1 MAISRRKR
9 LRQLDP
15 TGASMARQRKYTGTA
30 VSRFGR
36 GLKAGSAVTVLG
48 LALAACGGGDG
59 SSSGGGGD
67 SDEPITI
74 GISLPRT
81 GDFSQPGGEARKGY
95 EIWADQVNADGG
107 LLGRQVELKIT
118 DDASNQDTVVT
129 DYTKLITQD
138 KVDLL
143 LGTFSTL
150 LNFPASA
157 VAEKNGM
164 LYVEP
169 AGGAPKMFDRGFTKL
184 FFAQQATASHQ
195 PDVFVDY
202 IKSLPADQRPKPA
215 AYPTQDDPFTTPV
228 IESMQKQL
236 EALGVQTVYTTTY
249 PADATNFQTI
259 ASAIAAAKPDLI
271 ALGAVFEDGVGL
283 VRSLQQLNFSPK
295 FLFQTSAP
303 SEGTQFS
310 DGIGAANT
318 EGIFYTVSWDQNAK
332 TPGNDKFVA
341 EYAKRHNNDTPPE
354 DAADAYAAAQ
364 VLQAASKAVG
374 SFDQAKM
381 ATWLHG
387 HTVKTILGDLSW
399 DQTGAPTSEFL
410 LAQWQKGEVQI
421 VAPKAAATVDSAVA
435 KSPWQ

>member
-1 MAISRRKR
+1 MAKQYKPGNLARRGWSGTT
-9 LRQLDP
+9 LR
-15 TGASMARQRKYTGTA
+15 A
-30 VSRFGR
+30 V
-36 GLKAGSAVTVLG
+36 AGSAAVL
-48 LALAACGGGDG
+48 LAVSACGSKPSESASSG
-59 SSSGGGGD
+59 SSKD
-67 SDEPITI
+67 PIVI
-74 GISLPRT
+74 GISLPLT

-95 EIWADQVNADGG
+95 EIWRDQVNADGG
-107 LLGRQVELKIT
+107 LLGRKIELKIT

-169 AGGAPKMFDRGFTKL
+169 AGGAPKMFDRGFKKL

-202 IKSLPADQRPKPA
+202 IKSLPADQRPKTA

-271 ALGAVFEDGVGL
+271 AQGAVFEDGVGL
-283 VRSLQQLNFSPK
+283 IRSLQQLNYSPK
-295 FLFQTSAP
+295 MMFQTSAP
-303 SEGTQFS
+303 SNAGQYS
-310 DGIGAANT
+310 DGIGEKNT
-318 EGIFYTVSWDQNAK
+318 EGIFYTVSWNEKAK

-341 EYAKRHNNDTPPE
+341 EYAKRYNGGIPAE

-364 VLQAASKAVG
+364 VVQAAVKKVG
-374 SFDQAKM
+374 KIDQDKLAEY
-381 ATWLHG
+381 LHANE
-387 HTVKTILGDLSW
+387 VESILGPLAW
-399 DQTGAPTSEFL
+399 DETGAPTKQFL
-410 LAQWQKGEVQI
+410 LGQWQSGTPEI
-421 VAPKAAATVDSAVA
+421 VAPKDAATVDKAVA
-435 KSPWQ
+435 KTPWQ

>member
-1 MAISRRKR
+1 MAKQYKPGNLARRGWSGTT
-9 LRQLDP
+9 LRAVAA
-15 TGASMARQRKYTGTA
+15 GA
-30 VSRFGR
+30 
-36 GLKAGSAVTVLG
+36 TVL
-48 LALAACGGGDG
+48 LAVAACG
-59 SSSGGGGD
+59 SKPSESASSGD
-67 SDEPITI
+67 SKDPIVV
-74 GISLPRT
+74 GISLPLT
-81 GDFSQPGGEARKGY
+81 GDFSQPGGEAKKGY
-95 EIWADQVNADGG
+95 EIWRDQVNADGG
-107 LLGRQVELKIT
+107 LLGRKVELKIT

-202 IKSLPADQRPKPA
+202 IKSLPADQRPKTA

-271 ALGAVFEDGVGL
+271 AQGAVFEDGVGL
-283 VRSLQQLNFSPK
+283 IRSLQQLNYSPK
-295 FLFQTSAP
+295 MMFQTSAP
-303 SEGTQFS
+303 SNAGQYS
-310 DGIGAANT
+310 DGIGEKNT
-318 EGIFYTVSWDQNAK
+318 EGVFYTVSWNEKAK
-332 TPGNDKFVA
+332 TPNNDKFVA
-341 EYAKRHNNDTPPE
+341 EYAKRYDGGIPAE

-364 VLQAASKAVG
+364 TLQAAVTAVK
-374 SFDQAKM
+374 SLDQTKLADY
-381 ATWLHG
+381 LHKNE
-387 HTVKTILGDLSW
+387 VDSILGPLAW
-399 DQTGAPTSEFL
+399 DETGAPTKQFL
-410 LAQWQKGEVQI
+410 LGQWQSGAPEI
-421 VAPKAAATVDSAVA
+421 VAPKAAATVDKAVA
-435 KSPWQ
+435 KTPWQ

>member
-1 MAISRRKR
+1 MAKQYKPGNLARRGWSGTT
-9 LRQLDP
+9 LRAVA
-15 TGASMARQRKYTGTA
+15 ASAA
-30 VSRFGR
+30 V
-36 GLKAGSAVTVLG
+36 LLAV
-48 LALAACGGGDG
+48 AACG
-59 SSSGGGGD
+59 SKPSESASSGD
-67 SDEPITI
+67 SKDPIVV
-74 GISLPRT
+74 GISLPLT

-95 EIWADQVNADGG
+95 EIWRDQINAKGG
-107 LLGRQVELKIT
+107 LLGRKVKLNIT

-169 AGGAPKMFDRGFTKL
+169 AGGAPKMFDRGFKKL

-202 IKSLPADQRPKPA
+202 IKSLPEDQRPKTA

-228 IESMQKQL
+228 IESMQAQL
-236 EALGVQTVYTTTY
+236 EELGVQTVYTTTY

-271 ALGAVFEDGVGL
+271 AQGAVFEDGVGL
-283 VRSLQQLNFSPK
+283 VRSLQQLNYSPK
-295 FLFQTSAP
+295 MLFQTSAP
-303 SEGTQFS
+303 SNAGQYSE
-310 DGIGAANT
+310 GIGVANT
-318 EGIFYTVSWDQNAK
+318 EGVFYTVSWNEKAT
-332 TPGNDKFVA
+332 TPKNEEFVA
-341 EYAKRHNNDTPPE
+341 EYAKRYDGGIPAE

-364 VLQAASKAVG
+364 VVQAAAEAVK
-374 SFDQAKM
+374 SLDQNKM
-381 ATWLHG
+381 AEWLHQNE
-387 HTVKTILGDLSW
+387 VETILGPLAW
-399 DQTGAPTSEFL
+399 DETGAPTKQFL
-410 LAQWQKGEVQI
+410 LGQWQGGAPEI
-421 VAPKAAATVDSAVA
+421 VAPDEAATVDKAVA
-435 KSPWQ
+435 KTPWQ

>member
-1 MAISRRKR
+1 MAKQYSPGNVARR
-9 LRQLDP
+9 
-15 TGASMARQRKYTGTA
+15 GWSGTA
-30 VSRFGR
+30 VR
-36 GLKAGSAVTVLG
+36 AVATGAAVL
-48 LALAACGGGDG
+48 LAMTACGSKPSE
-59 SSSGGGGD
+59 SSASD
-67 SDEPITI
+67 SDKPLVI
-74 GISLPRT
+74 GISLPLT

-107 LLGRQVELKIT
+107 LLGRKVELKIT

-202 IKSLPADQRPKPA
+202 IKSLPEDQRPKTA

-236 EALGVQTVYTTTY
+236 EELGVQTVYTTTY

-271 ALGAVFEDGVGL
+271 AQGAVFEDGVGL
-283 VRSLQQLNFSPK
+283 VRSLQQLNYSPK
-295 FLFQTSAP
+295 MLFQTSAP
-303 SEGTQFS
+303 SNAGQYSE
-310 DGIGAANT
+310 GIGEANT
-318 EGIFYTVSWDQNAK
+318 EGVFYTVSWNEKAK
-332 TPGNDKFVA
+332 TPKNDEFVA
-341 EYAKRHNNDTPPE
+341 EYAKRYDGGIPAE

-364 VLQAASKAVG
+364 TVQAAVEKVG
-374 SFDQAKM
+374 SLDQDKLAE
-381 ATWLHG
+381 WLHKNE
-387 HTVKTILGDLSW
+387 VETILGPLAW
-399 DQTGAPTSEFL
+399 DETGAPTKDFL
-410 LAQWQKGEVQI
+410 LAQWQSGAVEI
-421 VAPKAAATVDSAVA
+421 VAPKDAATTDTVVA
-435 KSPWQ
+435 KTPWQ

>member
-1 MAISRRKR
+1 MAKQHKPGNFARRGWSGTTVR
-9 LRQLDP
+9 AVA
-15 TGASMARQRKYTGTA
+15 TGAVA
-30 VSRFGR
+30 
-36 GLKAGSAVTVLG
+36 L
-48 LALAACGGGDG
+48 LALAACGSKPDD
-59 SSSGGGGD
+59 SGAGD
-67 SDEPITI
+67 SNDPIVV
-74 GISLPRT
+74 GISLPLT
-81 GDFSQPGGEARKGY
+81 GDFSQPGGEAQKGY
-95 EIWADQVNADGG
+95 EIWVDQVNADGG

-184 FFAQQATASHQ
+184 FFAQQATAEHQ

-202 IKSLPADQRPKPA
+202 VKSLPEAERPKTA

-228 IESMQKQL
+228 IESMQAQL
-236 EALGVQTVYTTTY
+236 EELGVETVYTTTY

-271 ALGAVFEDGVGL
+271 AQGAVFEDGVGL
-283 VRSLQQLNFSPK
+283 VRSLQQLNYSPK
-295 FLFQTSAP
+295 MLFQTSAP
-303 SEGTQFS
+303 SNAGQYSE
-310 DGIGAANT
+310 GIGMANT
-318 EGIFYTVSWDQNAK
+318 EGVFYTVSWNEKAN
-332 TPGNDKFVA
+332 TPNNEEFVA
-341 EYAKRHNNDTPPE
+341 EYAKRHDGGIPAE

-364 VLQAASKAVG
+364 VVQAAVEAVG
-374 SFDQAKM
+374 SLDQDKLAD
-381 ATWLHG
+381 WLHANE
-387 HTVKTILGDLSW
+387 VETILGPLAW
-399 DQTGAPTSEFL
+399 DETGAPTSDFL
-410 LAQWQKGEVQI
+410 LAQWQSAAVEI
-421 VAPKAAATVDSAVA
+421 VAPEAAATVDTVVA
-435 KSPWQ
+435 KSPWE